1 MNWCCNQNVHEKE
14 RPLKAYEILSNLD
27 ALRSLAEQCHKT
39 SAEHGFWPPE
49 GRNKAEMMM
58 LEVSEIAERLEAIRK
73 PDQADHIWKMA
84 DPYFTQEEEEWA
96 DLIIRA
102 LDYAHGH
109 NLRFEALLA
118 KMKFNE
124 SRPFKHGKAF

>member
-1 MNWCCNQNVHEKE
+1 M
-14 RPLKAYEILSNLD
+14 KAYEVLSHLD
-27 ALRSLAEQCHKT
+27 SIAAIAEQCYRT
-39 SAEHGFWPPE
+39 SVEHGFWPPE

-73 PDQADHIWKMA
+73 PDQADHIA
-84 DPYFTQEEEEWA
+84 RFTPPGEPYYTQEEEEWA

-109 NLRFEALLA
+109 NLRFSALFA

-124 SRPFKHGKAF
+124 GRPHKHGKAF

>member
-1 MNWCCNQNVHEKE
+1 M
-14 RPLKAYEILSNLD
+14 KAYEILANLD
-27 ALRSLAEQCHKT
+27 AIRAVAEQCHKT

-73 PDQADHIWKMA
+73 PDAADHIFKDA

-102 LDYAHGH
+102 LDYAVG
-109 NLRFEALLA
+109 NGLRFEALFA

-124 SRPFKHGKAF
+124 GRPHKHGKAF